1 MPASRPPCLVTLVR
15 AATLHARAATL
26 SVELTDAA
34 GQPLAVDAA
43 P

>member
-1 MPASRPPCLVTLVR
+1 MPASRLPCLVALVC